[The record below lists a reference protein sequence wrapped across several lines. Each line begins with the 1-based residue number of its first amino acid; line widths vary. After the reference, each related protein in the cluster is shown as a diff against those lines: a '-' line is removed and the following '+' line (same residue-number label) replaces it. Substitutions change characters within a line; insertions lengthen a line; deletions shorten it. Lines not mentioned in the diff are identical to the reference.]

1 MDLSQIKLI
10 VTDLDGTL
18 LNSNHEVSDLF
29 FELFEA
35 LKKHDILFVAASGRP
50 YYSIIEKLDP
60 IKQDIIFVAENGGLV
75 IKGDNLLLSTPMP
88 TDHLM
93 AIETLIHANQDIHPV
108 ICTPSKAYFS
118 ADSSDSNIQ
127 ILKEYYPNSAIIKS
141 INDIKEDVIKIALY
155 HFEDSEKHI
164 YPSFKLFESDYDV
177 KVSGKHWVDISDPLA
192 NKGHAIQMI
201 QTTYDISQ
209 DETLV
214 FGDYNNDLEML
225 KLATYSFAMANAHD
239 NVLKTAHYKTKS
251 NDEFG
256 VEYILEKLLKAKG

>member
-60 IKQDIIFVAENGGLV
+60 IKQ
-75 IKGDNLLLSTPMP
+75 
-88 TDHLM
+88 
-93 AIETLIHANQDIHPV
+93 NQDIHPV

-118 ADSSDSNIQ
+118 ADSSDSYIQ